1 MGVSQSHCDSCAWA
15 AAGPWRTFMKG
26 DKFRPL
32 LLTAVALSLGMGVGR
47 AAPAS
52 TQQPQATTQP
62 QIHIAK
68 GKKVCKPGQMRCIG
82 NPERWAAVIAN
93 ADRRAAA
100 MKNGEGPKK

>member
-1 MGVSQSHCDSCAWA
+1 
-15 AAGPWRTFMKG
+15 MKG

-32 LLTAVALSLGMGVGR
+32 LFTAVALALGMGVGR

-62 QIHIAK
+62 QIQIAK

-82 NPERWAAVIAN
+82 NPERWAAAIAQ
-93 ADRRAAA
+93 ADRRAAY
-100 MKNGEGPKK
+100 MKTHGKGPKK